1 VKRLNFLTTPL
12 KVLFTSQKKDASVLV
27 LTIALMLLFSGQILM
42 VGMVTTKS
50 LTESGALSAFS
61 MAAREEAFGAMADF
75 EAMELYPA
83 YMRMVNDARSN
94 TVTFT
99 PISGQELLD
108 NYGQGAAVRTD
119 AVNNLA
125 QRNWSTYRQRL
136 WDPINNVWINGPF
149 TTNVWFASQRLAGPD
164 NVLNNGDD
172 VFEWPFTIV
181 ARVQGNGVDQ
191 VLRRQTTMIPEG
203 FRDS

>member
-1 VKRLNFLTTPL
+1 VKRLQFLTAPL

-75 EAMELYPA
+75 ETRELYPA
-83 YMRMVNDARSN
+83 YMRMVNIARADIA
-94 TVTFT
+94 TVT
-99 PISGQELLD
+99 PVSGIDLLD
-108 NYGQGAAVRTD
+108 NYGRDAAVRRD

-125 QRNWSTYRQRL
+125 QVNWSTYRQSL
-136 WDPINNVWINGPF
+136 WDPINNVFINGQF
-149 TTNVWFASQRLAGPD
+149 TTNVWFFSQRLAGPD
-164 NVLNNGDD
+164 NVLNNADD
-172 VFEWPFTIV
+172 VYEWPFTIV

-203 FRDS
+203 FLDF